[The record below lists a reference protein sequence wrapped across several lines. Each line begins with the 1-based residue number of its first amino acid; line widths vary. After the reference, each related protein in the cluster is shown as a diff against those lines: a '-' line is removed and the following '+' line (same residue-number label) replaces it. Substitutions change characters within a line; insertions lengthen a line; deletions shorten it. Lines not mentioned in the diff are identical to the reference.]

1 MKNKFKTGQIIKHKR
16 TRSVWL
22 IHKVCKPKEIRY
34 SDNKIHMTQ
43 QIDATC
49 FYTGSSGKKSYWIV
63 GQPDSWVLDIDD
75 TGSIKYFEDQWKIIS
90 RD

>member
-1 MKNKFKTGQIIKHKR
+1 
-16 TRSVWL
+16 
-22 IHKVCKPKEIRY
+22 
-34 SDNKIHMTQ
+34 MTQ